1 MRTDEF
7 EGRRKEICKV
17 ACDVIIRGGRQG
29 PALLPTL
36 LVGGFGEGSV
46 VASLRLALAI
56 AQNGSKDQHSKLAL
70 SGILVPISDLLRTA
84 LSNGDLY
91 KFSAALAL
99 VRFCGPHVAA
109 GSSGGV
115 QSVREAIRVATNV
128 LTLPINPDASVQQI
142 ETQENLKSECI
153 CALESLSK
161 NASLWSSISTDALP
175 SIVSYLHSTCDP
187 GSGGLAQPETRCA
200 ALRAVLQIVQ
210 VPSHAV
216 SAAEAGLSEPLGRML
231 KNANKLKAR
240 HQEGNDDIQM
250 LALEVLHVLTS
261 NRDARRHCMMLES
274 DVLQAVCT
282 SIGLSATDNPQKPSD
297 SRADITFLGLEIL
310 HCVLTDIEAAG
321 ETPVVLQSPSAIAFL
336 DVIAG
341 EPLFVRSLCSTLILK
356 TGMKIERHDA
366 EGDGDETFDV
376 PNLYG
381 PPLVLV
387 KGACAGY
394 KSTREAAASLLFTT
408 SVYACAIES
417 KRSEAFWN
425 AALLRDMV
433 KSKDSSEVLRA
444 GSTFCANFLKL
455 MTNDYEPFIPKD
467 SNKKHDYSSLTRP
480 LIRYRLLEALRD
492 SITELTNESVLGHSE
507 MDAYMLSLLVKFNVP
522 HICLSVWK
530 DPALLDLAFE
540 VIKQMVE
547 ADPDEVLHLFV
558 ESKEAILS
566 LFDLLNID
574 ESAEGLVKI
583 TEIRRFLASTLEKLA
598 QNGMLTEA
606 VGKFGVRSSA
616 IGALAAACLAED
628 DHSHSDE
635 EELTSN
641 RLASGLMQCLVELCS
656 VPSNETPEDGGGTGR
671 IGTIQLSPVEAESI
685 ARNLGKKICH
695 MVISRFLERAKLQQY
710 EIEEDEDVMAAPDVA
725 MLCAVAQHEKALQVL
740 RSIGGLHALAQ
751 VASEGELSAL
761 LALQRVSTATYRSIY
776 NLNCFSRALLFLS
789 LYVCRLV
796 LEEENLCYCW
806 RPIRICPS
814 WHSLLRTGIMLLGE
828 PPLPHVDLSRLLL
841 LNCWRNFV

>member
-1 MRTDEF
+1 MVALLCQDKFLAMRTDEF
-7 EGRRKEICKV
+7 EGRRKEVCKV

-29 PALLPTL
+29 PALLPTM

-142 ETQENLKSECI
+142 ETQESLKSECI

-216 SAAEAGLSEPLGRML
+216 SAAEAGLAEPLGRML
-231 KNANKLKAR
+231 KNANKMKAR
-240 HQEGNDDIQM
+240 HQSDNDDIQL

-261 NRDARRHCMMLES
+261 NRDARRHCMMLDG
-274 DVLQAVCT
+274 DVLRSVCT
-282 SIGLSATDNPQKPSD
+282 AVGFSATDNPKKPSD

-310 HCVLTDIEAAG
+310 HCVLDDIEAAG
-321 ETPVVLQSPSAIAFL
+321 ETALVLQSPAAIAFL

-341 EPLFVRSLCSTLILK
+341 EPLFVRSLCATLILK
-356 TGMKIERHDA
+356 TGMKVERHDA
-366 EGDGDETFDV
+366 EDGADAPYDV

-387 KGACAGY
+387 NGACAGY
-394 KSTREAAASLLFTT
+394 KSTREAAASLLFTV

-417 KRSEAFWN
+417 KRSETFWN
-425 AALLRDMV
+425 AALLHDTR
-433 KSKDSSEVLRA
+433 KSKDAAEVLRA

-455 MTNDYEPFIPKD
+455 MTEEYAAFVPKE
-467 SNKKHDYSSLTRP
+467 SHKKHDYSNLTRP

-492 SITELTNESVLGHSE
+492 AINELTMDSVLGHSE
-507 MDAYMLSLLVKFNVP
+507 MDPYLLSLLVKFNVP

-540 VIKQMVE
+540 VIKQMIE
-547 ADPDEVLHLFV
+547 ADPDEILHLFV

-574 ESAEGLVKI
+574 ESSEGLVKVAD
-583 TEIRRFLASTLEKLA
+583 IRRFLASTLEKLA

-628 DHSHSDE
+628 DESHGDE

-656 VPSNETPEDGGGTGR
+656 VPSNDSQADGSLGK
-671 IGTIQLSPVEAESI
+671 IGTIQLSSAEAESI

-710 EIEEDEDVMAAPDVA
+710 EIEDDEDVMAAPDVA
-725 MLCAVAQHEKALQVL
+725 MLCAVAQYEKALEVL

-761 LALQRVSTATYRSIY
+761 LALQRVSVSAM
-776 NLNCFSRALLFLS
+776 
-789 LYVCRLV
+789 CRLCKYIHVNSSFFRVCSGV
-796 LEEENLCYCW
+796 L
-806 RPIRICPS
+806 RRK
-814 WHSLLRTGIMLLGE
+814 RTDATIGGRYVLVH
-828 PPLPHVDLSRLLL
+828 HVT
-841 LNCWRNFV
+841 F